1 VEEGDNEREVQ
12 RALNQIRT
20 QGARCKE
27 ITHKLLSFARKIDP
41 TVMSFDLNELVRE
54 IAELSA
60 QRAKYANVVIE
71 TSLGDNIAPIEASPS
86 EMQQVFLNL
95 VNNAIDAMDPGGGD
109 LDIITRQEGDQV
121 LALVSD
127 TGSGIPEANLPRIFD
142 PFFTT
147 KPVGKGTGLGLS
159 IIYGIINKLGGTI
172 SVDSAVGKGT
182 TFTISL
188 PAGKA
193 GDAAGAETPGV

>member
-1 VEEGDNEREVQ
+1 
-12 RALNQIRT
+12 
-20 QGARCKE
+20 
-27 ITHKLLSFARKIDP
+27 
-41 TVMSFDLNELVRE
+41 
-54 IAELSA
+54 
-60 QRAKYANVVIE
+60 
-71 TSLGDNIAPIEASPS
+71 
-86 EMQQVFLNL
+86 
-95 VNNAIDAMDPGGGD
+95 MDPGGGD